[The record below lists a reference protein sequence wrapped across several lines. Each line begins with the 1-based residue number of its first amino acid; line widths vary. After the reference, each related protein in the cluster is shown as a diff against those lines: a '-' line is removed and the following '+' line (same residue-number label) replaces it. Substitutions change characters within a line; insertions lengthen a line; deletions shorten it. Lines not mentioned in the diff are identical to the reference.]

1 MSHNLHHDDRNARG
15 LDARLADYLLEL
27 MPAGERDALAAEL
40 AADPALRHRL
50 EALRRAL
57 FALPEALTHETP
69 DAAAW
74 ERLRARLHDE
84 AAAPGTTAPGT
95 TAPGTTAPGATV
107 GGATARGATPPAA
120 RRAPRAGPAGRRPL
134 RWALAASLVL
144 LLAAGGWGWQRA
156 REVARLQHEQ
166 RVVAYWMRNPDMKL
180 TRLEPAGELRA
191 GVLCLLPDGRAMVLQ
206 PDPAPRG
213 ARWVLYG
220 LTASGREQIA
230 SAPGRLLLFRT
241 DELTGVELVQASA
254 EERITVA
261 VATLP

>member
-1 MSHNLHHDDRNARG
+1 VSHNLRDDRNARG

-27 MPAGERDALAAEL
+27 MPAGEHDALTAEL
-40 AADPALRHRL
+40 AADPALRRRL

-84 AAAPGTTAPGT
+84 AAAPGGTAVSP
-95 TAPGTTAPGATV
+95 APGAT
-107 GGATARGATPPAA
+107 AREIPAPAATPPAA
-120 RRAPRAGPAGRRPL
+120 RRAPRAWPAGRRPL

-156 REVARLQHEQ
+156 REVARLQREQ
-166 RVVAYWMRNPDMKL
+166 RVVAYWMRNPDMRL

-206 PDPAPRG
+206 PDRAPRG

-220 LTASGREQIA
+220 LTPSGREQIA